1 MLPNDVL
8 QNLLEGTG
16 VVLAPRQY
24 LIELDARKGIIA
36 VSIALLPMVSLLS
49 VATLL
54 KFFL

>member
-8 QNLLEGTG
+8 QNLLQGTG

-24 LIELDARKGIIA
+24 LIELDTHKSIIA
-36 VSIALLPMVSLLS
+36 VSIALLPMVSLLF

-54 KFFL
+54 KIFL